1 MSSVDILSGLY
12 VASFSTHS
20 TSANHL
26 LVPDRMSDQPPA
38 PNALP
43 IPSFGGKLGI
53 FGARKP
59 QPPAVNLPTSVAP
72 DPPAAPEGVRQVV
85 AEPPPIES
93 PGEVLQKRIESLQQD
108 AVLLK
113 RQSSIEEALA
123 KLTEARKLQAEQAS
137 TSDPNVADHVITA
150 VMARVERQVRC
161 VPRPCSTPRSTP
173 RSAPAH
179 RLQL

>member
-1 MSSVDILSGLY
+1 
-12 VASFSTHS
+12 
-20 TSANHL
+20 
-26 LVPDRMSDQPPA
+26 MSDQPPA